1 MLLLC
6 VMIGNLCRACS
17 SNEIVAHID
26 LMNCYFMLT
35 LEISNV
41 VQYVL
46 MHKNEDCV
54 FLLVIIFL
62 LYSLELSAC
71 IEDEMRI

>member
-6 VMIGNLCRACS
+6 VMIGNLCCACS

-26 LMNCYFMLT
+26 LMNCYFMLI

-46 MHKNEDCV
+46 MHKNEYCV
-54 FLLVIIFL
+54 FLHVIIFL